1 MLNTMGCYCW
11 CVFWCLLL
19 KKIKKLKGKFH
30 CFTNNAIC
38 VSDTENSRLLWHNMK
53 TDLSISYSQS
63 SLELYIVQLC
73 TLFDCDSLCGKS
85 LQEARNSL
93 KVKRN
98 TLFKQM
104 NIGHNYSCST
114 ACLSLYFSSKCEK
127 HHQLLKASHKQ
138 TCQWPSGPF
147 LFKSFLSL
155 SLSSLSTMMCLEVPA
170 WIVCGLQWYVG
181 WCQSHFS
188 STVDP
193 RASEQPF
200 LYSTLSFLE

>member
-1 MLNTMGCYCW
+1 MHVIKRLQNSYLTVLILTALFSLSSLTKVLRKLKMLNTMGCYCW

-19 KKIKKLKGKFH
+19 KKLKKLKGKFH

-38 VSDTENSRLLWHNMK
+38 VSDTENSKLLWHNTK

-104 NIGHNYSCST
+104 NLGHN
-114 ACLSLYFSSKCEK
+114 
-127 HHQLLKASHKQ
+127 
-138 TCQWPSGPF
+138 
-147 LFKSFLSL
+147 
-155 SLSSLSTMMCLEVPA
+155 
-170 WIVCGLQWYVG
+170 
-181 WCQSHFS
+181 
-188 STVDP
+188 
-193 RASEQPF
+193 
-200 LYSTLSFLE
+200 